1 MKRKK
6 VPHRSTLASETS
18 DRLYP
23 GCLVKVNPG
32 PDHGAQARI
41 NAGKIGIVIRHMT
54 ERDGVSS
61 SPNVWQVLIDGKHMN
76 FHALDLTPMT
86 DE

>member
-1 MKRKK
+1 MSH
-6 VPHRSTLASETS
+6 PSTSAS

-41 NAGKIGIVIRHMT
+41 NAGKIGIVIRHMA
-54 ERDGVSS
+54 EKDGVSS
-61 SPNVWQVLIDGKHMN
+61 SPNVWQVVIEGKSMN